1 MLQYNI
7 FSLLSVCFK
16 NKDLIAAR
24 LRGETIENYTYREM
38 DTLPSGGV
46 HAQVQDRLN
55 SLFGLDPAVFAVVV
69 AVLVGFWLL
78 GIYLLY
84 TRWTVLPI
92 WGKIFGVLGVL
103 GFVTGSA
110 LTIATALIAP
120 ECKIETPHSRGAN
133 QNAEKGDVSIGL
145 ASKFLS

>member
-24 LRGETIENYTYREM
+24 LRGDTIENYTHREM
-38 DTLPSGGV
+38 DTLPSEGV
-46 HAQVQDRLN
+46 QTQVQDRLK
-55 SLFGLDPAVFAVVV
+55 SLFGFDPTVFAVIV

-84 TRWTVLPI
+84 TRWTVLPL

-103 GFVTGSA
+103 GFVSGSA

-120 ECKIETPHSRGAN
+120 ECKIEVPHGGGAN
-133 QNAEKGDVSIGL
+133 ENAGKGDVSVEL
-145 ASKFLS
+145 AS

>member
-7 FSLLSVCFK
+7 FSLLRVCFK

-46 HAQVQDRLN
+46 QTQVQDRLK

-84 TRWTVLPI
+84 TCWTVLPL

-120 ECKIETPHSRGAN
+120 ECKIEVPHSGGAN
-133 QNAEKGDVSIGL
+133 ENAEKGDVSIGL
-145 ASKFLS
+145 ASKFLR

>member
-1 MLQYNI
+1 
-7 FSLLSVCFK
+7 
-16 NKDLIAAR
+16 
-24 LRGETIENYTYREM
+24 M

-46 HAQVQDRLN
+46 QSQVQDRLK

-69 AVLVGFWLL
+69 TVLVGFWLL

-84 TRWTVLPI
+84 TRWTVLPM

-133 QNAEKGDVSIGL
+133 ENAEKGDVSIGL